1 MALVTVDDLWKVWN
15 TSQRVDELFSR
26 CNEDFS
32 GYKLSVKTLMMK
44 TYWQSYWSGHGK
56 RHWCLMLTHFLCNV
70 ICIGKQRKI

>member
-15 TSQRVDELFSR
+15 TSQRVEELFSR

-44 TYWQSYWSGHGK
+44 TY
-56 RHWCLMLTHFLCNV
+56 
-70 ICIGKQRKI
+70 